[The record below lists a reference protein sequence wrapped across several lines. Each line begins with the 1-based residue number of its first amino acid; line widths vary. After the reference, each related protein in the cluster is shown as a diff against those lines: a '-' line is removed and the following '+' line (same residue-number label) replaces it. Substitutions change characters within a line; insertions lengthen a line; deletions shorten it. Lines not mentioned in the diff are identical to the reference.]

1 MQPSRN
7 KVNYCRFQ
15 EKFCGLWFM
24 RFFWKNFTMKTLFFV
39 LFFTVFAIAGLAQQ
53 DTALVNRI
61 NQMLTLTQKKDVE
74 KIMDYTYP
82 KLFQIAPR
90 ELMIA
95 ALKETYDSEE
105 FSIEIDS
112 IKVLTIFPVFVV
124 EDTSYVK
131 VRYTM
136 LMRMKYKQPLDTSD
150 MESKNMLVSM
160 LEQKYGE
167 GNVRFDAV
175 ANSLNISMKPDM
187 VGIKDKTSNT
197 WTFAN
202 LDDDNPALLEM
213 LFSQAVRDK
222 LKQYN

>member
-1 MQPSRN
+1 MQPSLT
-7 KVNYCRFQ
+7 KVNYYRFE

-24 RFFWKNFTMKTLFFV
+24 RFFWKNFAMKTLFLLV
-39 LFFTVFAIAGLAQQ
+39 FFTALGMAGGAQQ

-61 NQMLTLTQKKDVE
+61 NQMLTLTQKKDLE

-82 KLFQIAPR
+82 KLFEIASR

-95 ALKETYDSEE
+95 TLKETYDSEE

-112 IKVLTIFPVFVV
+112 IRIINIYPVFVIK
-124 EDTSYVK
+124 DTSYVK
-131 VRYTM
+131 VKHTM
-136 LMRMKYKQPLDTSD
+136 LMRMKYKQPVDTND
-150 MESKNMLVSM
+150 TDIRNTLVSI
-160 LEQKYGE
+160 LEQRYGE

-202 LDDDNPALLEM
+202 LDEDNPALLEM

-222 LKQYN
+222 LKEYN

>member
-1 MQPSRN
+1 
-7 KVNYCRFQ
+7 
-15 EKFCGLWFM
+15 
-24 RFFWKNFTMKTLFFV
+24 MKTFFLTSLLFV
-39 LFFTVFAIAGLAQQ
+39 VGLVAYGQQ

-61 NQMLTLTQKKDVE
+61 NQMLTLTQKKDLE

-82 KLFQIAPR
+82 KLFKIAPR

-95 ALKETYDSEE
+95 TLKETYDTEE
-105 FSIEIDS
+105 FFIEIDS
-112 IKVLTIFPVFVV
+112 LRIITIFPVFVV
-124 EDTSYVK
+124 SDTSYVK
-131 VRYTM
+131 VRHTM
-136 LMRMKYKQPLDTSD
+136 LMRMKYKQALDTND
-150 MESKNMLVSM
+150 MEGKNMLVSI
-160 LEQKYGE
+160 LGQKYGE
-167 GNVRFDAV
+167 GNVRFDAA
-175 ANSLNISMKPDM
+175 ANSLNIFMKPDM

>member
-1 MQPSRN
+1 
-7 KVNYCRFQ
+7 
-15 EKFCGLWFM
+15 
-24 RFFWKNFTMKTLFFV
+24 MKTFFLTSLLFV
-39 LFFTVFAIAGLAQQ
+39 VGLVAYGQQ

-61 NQMLTLTQKKDVE
+61 NQMLTLTQKKDLE

-82 KLFQIAPR
+82 KLFKIVPR
-90 ELMIA
+90 ELMITT
-95 ALKETYDSEE
+95 LKETYDTEE

-112 IKVLTIFPVFVV
+112 LKIISIFPVFVIR
-124 EDTSYVK
+124 DTSYVK
-131 VRYTM
+131 VRHTM
-136 LMRMKYKQPLDTSD
+136 LMRMKYKQALDTND
-150 MESKNMLVSM
+150 MEGKNMLVSI
-160 LEQKYGE
+160 LGQKYGE
-167 GNVRFDAV
+167 GNVRFDAA
-175 ANSLNISMKPDM
+175 ANSLNIFMKPDV